1 MRHSKRHG
9 DGFAWLGGDSKYQRA
24 PEGATTSAL
33 IPFALRPFALVLF
46 ALVPF
51 ALLTICSIAHRS
63 RRLLYMSSALYVN

>member
-1 MRHSKRHG
+1 MGVIEGHTAENGPLGFKSKHLNFSL
-9 DGFAWLGGDSKYQRA
+9 DYVYM
-24 PEGATTSAL
+24 GATTSAL
-33 IPFALRPFALVLF
+33 FPFALWPF